1 MSKGAAILPVSPD
14 LQVGPP
20 AYARNEYLSPAALQ
34 QDQTTIVTPQNLRLV
49 IEEDQRA
56 GTVVYKTVDWRIGVV
71 VQQLPRE
78 QVLKLRETEN
88 YSAGQLVATNA

>member
-1 MSKGAAILPVSPD
+1 L
-14 LQVGPP
+14 GP
-20 AYARNEYLSPAALQ
+20 AEYLSPAALQ
-34 QDQTTIVTPQNLRLV
+34 QDQTTNVAPQDLRLV

-56 GTVVYKTVDWRIGVV
+56 GTVVYKTVDWRTGVV

-88 YSAGQLVATNA
+88 YAAGQLLATKA